1 MKRNIN
7 AIIKRATAM
16 LLIAVLLM
24 GFAPA
29 VLLDNLLS
37 ASAETGYLELNDGYL
52 SVKVSKSNGGF
63 LVDTVE
69 GDKLN
74 KSDNNKYLLYPDENY
89 DTSFT
94 SFRLKRGDTI
104 TEFVFG
110 RDYNHKGIETSAV
123 TVTKVDDTTISAV
136 WTVDGIKFT
145 QQVAL
150 LAVDNY
156 QHGMVYVTVSAE
168 NVGGEAIDEIKA
180 RVLMDTALGYQDYAV
195 YMAGQPDGSYT
206 TIKTEQTLS
215 GSEYSNYFFAYDDEV
230 SPSVTAYTVN
240 ASIGGV
246 TVVPEKVTFA
256 HWNNLASTVYEYNP
270 GDDVKNN
277 LNFTNPYNKE
287 FLTADSAFALYYD
300 MGSASANAQST
311 KSVAFYYGV
320 YSNVSAE
327 LGSVAV
333 NFVGPAAM
341 ELAGNI
347 GYVDTNGDSDGNMSL
362 TVKVQNTAD
371 KAMDTLAIAFY
382 PENGMTSYNTQG
394 DLNLEATVVDPYYV
408 FLTDLL
414 PGEARDVNLNLAVSP
429 SDITEYRKIGV
440 KIFDVSEK
448 MGGLG
453 KLHLMDED
461 LIFAKE
467 TYVLCPSV
475 DGGVLSFVSTTPE
488 MVYRSGTRSM
498 FIAGKNFGLLRDSS
512 QYRVVLRPLDGG
524 RDIVVPSEN
533 FFVNNEDNTANIIV
547 EDTLPIGT
555 WQIVFDWVD
564 AAMPDTT
571 SDALR
576 FVVTDNPSYISGNY
590 GVIGMRRTGDGSDA
604 LPWSYKLI
612 LARDEDEYKSKTAGI
627 SMKDIIYEL
636 RGDFSVTGENGKIEK
651 LEAVARKDG
660 DAIEISGAIKVTEGR
675 VTVSIEYDEDGK
687 QTAINTDIDG
697 KVYTVGA
704 NTKVWEGVCAITSLE
719 EGDLVKLPIYKY
731 DGTESNRVEDAVANT
746 NFVSLLWP
754 GGASDMQTL
763 AGMLL
768 ELRYCHFALMAT
780 RPGSYDP
787 DLRVVTF
794 GAQLDPSFLVPSTFD
809 WGIVDPSPT
818 EEAELNLAKTDYT
831 TSQLRELDDECGD
844 DRMKWYEAQGG
855 TLALYIHNI
864 FFGGKFIGINTSIE
878 VGLPSYT
885 DGMPEIGGTLDLMI
899 MNGEWG
905 IGIEGEADIEVLTM
919 EAELRLRSYNGIP
932 VPDKI
937 RFHVGGNLPGI
948 PIDPFGVFWIR
959 GMGAGIDKIYETYF
973 VSSTIPP
980 LTLILSGEFALF
992 DLLTARGD
1000 ISMSGR
1006 GIEAYLSNIGIG
1018 GITLIDKLGGFVYW
1032 YPRLNM
1038 KFGIEVDIL
1047 DIIYGSGAIAL
1058 QEMPTGFEDDT
1069 EFFWEG
1075 FVTAGVKLP
1084 ALLGGFEIGSAE
1096 LGVNNEMIWGAL
1108 HVLKLD
1114 AGVTYHWGGD
1124 VEFAFGKYDAPEATL
1139 VSLSLK
1145 SMPVYTDPATGRTL
1159 YAKALTNAR
1168 LIETTLSVPI
1178 NETVISSSADKRT
1191 HSFVID
1197 SNDDENAILVL
1208 TVPAESEAEAN
1219 AIKNE
1224 FAVMCGE
1231 EKYDIVWLDNS
1242 KNADASENAE
1252 ANAMMN
1258 YDGETGYATITLSFT
1273 EADSFDKEIV
1283 VKTANASELALY
1295 GVEKM
1300 ASIDTV
1306 SLSADGTTA
1315 TVTGTKL
1322 EKLDNVSV
1330 YAIDEDGN
1338 AFLLGKA
1345 SEGYDSIAIS
1355 YPSELQ
1361 SGTYTLKAVGTQLDE
1376 NGDGLASSSAEDSF
1390 SYVNPD
1396 QPDATSFVNI
1406 ALGGDYT
1413 IDAEIEAVEGAEGY
1427 YVNIYEQTADGSLSS
1442 TMFSSMKVEGESFT
1456 VGGRYDSIGEDGET
1470 VTTVGLT
1477 AGCSYVVAVSAYR
1490 TAEDGAIVL
1499 SEETLSDAV
1508 IMAEPVKSEVT
1519 LSLSDSVSLS
1529 AGYDDVTIDATN
1541 SESPVIT
1548 VSGVDGGNGFY
1559 SINGGEAIQWN
1570 GGDISLEGLE
1580 DGIYTVSLKGENAT
1594 KDSFGTVYQFIV
1606 DTTAPTLKISSP
1618 INGSF
1623 FSDDTVAI
1631 TGTSE
1636 AGAVIAI
1643 VVGDETFTAV
1653 AGEDGSFSADAALDT
1668 TMAYQKLS
1676 VKAVDELGNES
1687 DEYILTL
1694 TNKLI
1699 GNEEAKAVIVSD
1711 GEVITKLGTTQNK
1724 KLSLAL
1730 QVGDKLV
1737 KLQGGAMGS
1746 MVEYRV
1752 DVKKGSASV
1761 DENGVID
1768 VADGTVGIVVA
1779 SLGTYQASAIF
1790 ASNDMA
1796 DATVTLDIP
1805 EGGFVY
1811 DGTKKTPAV
1820 LSVILGGTEVPPD
1833 AYDVS
1838 YSANV
1843 ASGIATATVTAK
1855 DGSGYSGKIDI
1866 PFYIAPVAIGT
1877 VDVDVVAPA
1886 RGETAQTSVTAP
1898 ANCADAEISWTVNGE
1913 PFEGEFEADTTYV
1926 ATVTLTPVANHFFAE
1941 DVVCEGWTGT
1951 VNDDGTLTLM
1961 REFYVPLITYT
1972 VTFMADGEVVAEKTV
1987 NHGETLTDIPDVP
2000 VKDGYTQLEPVWD
2013 ITDFSNI
2020 TSDLTVNAVYTL
2032 NTYTV
2037 TFMADGE
2044 VVAEKTVNHG
2054 ETLTDIP
2061 DVPVKDG
2068 YTQTAPV
2075 WDVTDFRN
2083 IGSDLTVNAVYT
2095 LNTYTVTFMA
2105 DGEVVAEKTVNHGET
2120 LTDIPDVPDKTGYD
2134 QQTPIWDTS
2143 DLSNIANDLTI
2154 NAVYTRNVYTV
2165 RFMVDGVEIGTIRM
2179 EYGQSLASDAFP
2191 SVPEKEGYDAI
2202 WDRTAIDSIA
2212 TDMTVTATYKQ
2223 NYILGDV
2230 NGDGNVDSLDAAYIL
2245 RYDACLIEADK
2256 LSMIAAD
2263 INCDGEVNNMD
2274 AALILRSEVDLTY
2287 VLGDANSDGNVDTLD
2302 AAYILRYDAGFIEAD
2317 KLSMI
2322 AADVNCDGEVNNMD
2336 AALILKYE
2344 AGFIKSFDEASQN
2357 Q

>member
-1 MKRNIN
+1 MWNRTKTGGKLIMKRNIN
-7 AIIKRATAM
+7 AIIKRATAL
-16 LLIAVLLM
+16 LLIAVLLV
-24 GFAPA
+24 GFAPET
-29 VLLDNLLS
+29 LLDNLLS
-37 ASAETGYLELNDGYL
+37 ASAETGYHELSDGYL

-94 SFRLKRGDTI
+94 SFRVKRGAT
-104 TEFVFG
+104 TAEYVFG
-110 RDYNHKGIETSAV
+110 RDYSHKGIETSAV

-168 NVGGEAIDEIKA
+168 NVSGEAIDELKA
-180 RVLMDTALGYQDYAV
+180 RVLMDTALGHQDYAV
-195 YMAGQPDGSYT
+195 YMAGQADGSYT
-206 TIKTEQTLS
+206 TIKTEQTLT
-215 GSEYSNYFFAYDDEV
+215 GSEYSNYFFAYDDEMA
-230 SPSVTAYTVN
+230 PSVTAYTVN

-256 HWNNLASTVYEYNP
+256 HWNSLASTVYDYNV
-270 GDDVKNN
+270 GADVKNN

-287 FLTADSAFALYYD
+287 YLTADSAFAMYYD
-300 MGSASANAQST
+300 MGSAPANTQST

-333 NFVGPAAM
+333 NFIGPAAM
-341 ELAGNI
+341 ELAGDI
-347 GYVDTNGDSDGNMSL
+347 GYVDTNGDSNGNMSL
-362 TVKVQNTAD
+362 TVKVQNTSD
-371 KAMDTLAIAFY
+371 EVLDTLAIAFY
-382 PENGMTSYNTQG
+382 PESGMTSYDTRGN
-394 DLNLEATVVDPYYV
+394 LNLDATIADPYYE
-408 FLTDLL
+408 FLIDLR
-414 PGEARDVNLNLAVSP
+414 PGEARDVTIDLAVAP
-429 SDITEYRKIGV
+429 SDVTEYRKIGV
-440 KIFDVSEK
+440 KIFDVSQK
-448 MGGLG
+448 MGSLG

-461 LIFAKE
+461 LVFAKE

-488 MVYRSGTRSM
+488 VVYRSGTRSM

-512 QYRVVLRPLDGG
+512 QYRVILRPLDGG
-524 RDIVVPSEN
+524 KDIVVPSEN
-533 FFVNNEDNTANIIV
+533 FILNNEDNTANIII
-547 EDTLPIGT
+547 EDTLPVGT
-555 WQIVFDWVD
+555 WQIIFDWVD
-564 AAMPDTT
+564 AALSDST

-576 FVVTDNPSYISGNY
+576 FVVTNNPSYISGNY
-590 GVIGMRRTGDGSDA
+590 GVIGMRRTGDGSEA

-612 LARDEDEYKSKTAGI
+612 LARDEDEYRSKIAGI

-636 RGDFSVTGENGKIEK
+636 RGDFSVKGENGKIEK
-651 LEAVARKDG
+651 LEAIARKDG
-660 DAIEISGAIKVTEGR
+660 DAIEISGAIQVTEGR
-675 VTVSIEYDEDGK
+675 VTVSIEYDDEGN

-746 NFVSLLWP
+746 NFVSLMWP
-754 GGASDMQTL
+754 GGASDLQTL

-780 RPGSYDP
+780 KPGSYDP

-794 GAQLDPSFLVPSTFD
+794 GAQLDPSFLVPSTYD
-809 WGIVDPSPT
+809 WGIISPSPT
-818 EEAELNLAKTDYT
+818 EEAEVNLANTDYT
-831 TSQLRELDDECGD
+831 SGQLRDLDDECGD

-864 FFGGKFIGINTSIE
+864 FFGGKFIGINTSVE

-919 EAELRLRSYNGIP
+919 EAEFRLRSYNGIP

-1018 GITLIDKLGGFVYW
+1018 GITLIDRLGGFVYW

-1038 KFGIEVDIL
+1038 KFGIDIDIL

-1075 FVTAGVKLP
+1075 FVTAGIKLP

-1096 LGVNNEMIWGAL
+1096 LGVNNEMIWGAI
-1108 HVLKLD
+1108 HILKLD

-1139 VSLSLK
+1139 VPMALK
-1145 SMPVYTDPATGRTL
+1145 SVPVYTDPATGRTL

-1168 LIETTLSVPI
+1168 LLGTTLSTPI
-1178 NETVISSSADKRT
+1178 DETVISSSADKRT
-1191 HSFVID
+1191 HRFVID
-1197 SNDDENAILVL
+1197 ANDDENAILVL
-1208 TVPAESEAEAN
+1208 NIPAENEAEAET
-1219 AIKNE
+1219 IKSE
-1224 FAVMCGE
+1224 FTVTCGGKE
-1231 EKYDIVWLDNS
+1231 YEIVWLDNG
-1242 KNADASENAE
+1242 KAADSPENAG
-1252 ANAMMN
+1252 ANAMIN

-1273 EADSFDKEIV
+1273 EADSFGNEIV
-1283 VKTANASELALY
+1283 VTTANASDLALY

-1300 ASIDTV
+1300 ASIDSV

-1315 TVTGTKL
+1315 AVSGTRL
-1322 EKLDNVSV
+1322 EKLDNVSI
-1330 YAIDEDGN
+1330 YAIDDNGN

-1345 SEGYDSIAIS
+1345 GEGYDSIAIS

-1361 SGTYTLKAVGTQLDE
+1361 SGTYTLKAVGTQLDG
-1376 NGDGLASSSAEDSF
+1376 NGDGVASPSAEDSF
-1390 SYVNPD
+1390 SYVNPN
-1396 QPDATSFVNI
+1396 QPDATASVSI

-1413 IDAEIEAVEGAEGY
+1413 IDAEVEAVEGAEGY
-1427 YVNIYEQTADGSLSS
+1427 YVSIYEQTTDGSLSS
-1442 TMFSSMKVEGESFT
+1442 TLFSGMKVESESFT
-1456 VGGRYDSIGEDGET
+1456 VGGRYDSVSDDGDT
-1470 VTTVGLT
+1470 VTSVGLT
-1477 AGCSYVVAVSAYR
+1477 AGCSYVVAVSAFR
-1490 TAEDGAIVL
+1490 TAEDGGIIL
-1499 SEETLSDAV
+1499 SEETLSDAIV
-1508 IMAEPVKSEVT
+1508 MAEPVKSEAI
-1519 LSLSDSVSLS
+1519 LSLKDGVSLS
-1529 AGYDDVTIDATN
+1529 AGYGGVDIDATG
-1541 SESPVIT
+1541 SDSPVIN
-1548 VSGVDGGNGFY
+1548 VSGVDGGKGSY
-1559 SINGGEAIQWN
+1559 SINGGEAAEWN
-1570 GGDISLEGLE
+1570 GGDISLRGLE
-1580 DGIYTVSLKGENAT
+1580 DGIYTISLKGENAT

-1606 DTTAPTLKISSP
+1606 DTKAPTLRISSP

-1623 FSDDTVAI
+1623 FDSELVEVK
-1631 TGTSE
+1631 GTSE
-1636 AGAVIAI
+1636 AGATVS
-1643 VVGDETFTAV
+1643 VTVGDVETTAV
-1653 AGEDGSFSADAALDT
+1653 TGEDGSFSVAVELDT
-1668 TMAYQKLS
+1668 ATAYQKLT
-1676 VKAVDELGNES
+1676 VKATDALGNES
-1687 DEYILTL
+1687 DEYALTL

-1699 GNEEAKAVIVSD
+1699 GSEDAKAVIVSD
-1711 GEVITKLGTTQNK
+1711 GAVITKLGAAQNK

-1730 QVGDKLV
+1730 KVGDKLV
-1737 KLQGGAMGS
+1737 KLHGGAMGS

-1761 DENGVID
+1761 DENGVIN
-1768 VADGTVGIVVA
+1768 VAEGTVGIVVA
-1779 SLGTYQASAIF
+1779 SLDTYQAAAVF
-1790 ASNDMA
+1790 VSNDLA
-1796 DATVTLDIP
+1796 DAAVTLDIP
-1805 EGGFVY
+1805 EEGFVY
-1811 DGTKKTPAV
+1811 DETKKTPAV
-1820 LSVILGGTEVPPD
+1820 LSVVLGNDQVPAT

-1838 YSANV
+1838 YSAN
-1843 ASGIATATVTAK
+1843 IAAGMAIATVTAK
-1855 DGSGYSGKIDI
+1855 DGSGYCGKIEI
-1866 PFYIAPVAIGT
+1866 PFHIAPVAVGT
-1877 VDVDVVAPA
+1877 LDIDVATPV

-1898 ANCADAEISWTVNGE
+1898 AGCAAAEISWTVNGE
-1913 PFEGEFEADTTYV
+1913 PFEGEFAADTTYV
-1926 ATVTLTPVANHFFAE
+1926 ATVTLAPMANHTFDA
-1941 DVVCEGWTGT
+1941 DTGSEGWTAT
-1951 VNDDGTLTLM
+1951 LNDDGTLTLT
-1961 REFYVPLITYT
+1961 REFYIPLVAYT
-1972 VTFMADGEVVAEKTV
+1972 VTFMAYGEVVAERTV
-1987 NHGETLTDIPDVP
+1987 NEGDALTDIPAIP
-2000 VKDGYTQLEPVWD
+2000 EKEGYTQTAPVWD
-2013 ITDFSNI
+2013 VSDFSNI
-2020 TSDLTVNAVYTL
+2020 MSDMTVNAVYTR

-2037 TFMADGE
+2037 TFMADGA
-2044 VVAEKTVNHG
+2044 VVAEKTVTHG
-2054 ETLTDIP
+2054 DTLSDIP
-2061 DVPVKDG
+2061 AIPEKIG

-2075 WDVTDFRN
+2075 WDVTNFNN
-2083 IGSDLTVNAVYT
+2083 ITGDMTVNAVYT
-2095 LNTYTVTFMA
+2095 VNTYTVTFMA
-2105 DGEVVAEKTVNHGET
+2105 DGAVVATRTVIHGASVDS
-2120 LTDIPDVPDKTGYD
+2120 LPAIPDKTGHD
-2134 QQTPIWDTS
+2134 QTAPVWDNTDLDDIVS
-2143 DLSNIANDLTI
+2143 DLTV

-2165 RFMVDGVEIGTIRM
+2165 RFVVDGVEISTIRM
-2179 EYGQSLASDAFP
+2179 EYGQSLAGTAFP
-2191 SVPEKEGYDAI
+2191 AIPERENYDAS
-2202 WDRTAIDSIA
+2202 WDRTGIDSIA
-2212 TDMTVTATYKQ
+2212 TDMTVTATFKQ

-2230 NGDGNVDSLDAAYIL
+2230 NGDGDVDSRDAHYIL
-2245 RYDACLIEADK
+2245 RYDAYLIDAD
-2256 LSMIAAD
+2256 
-2263 INCDGEVNNMD
+2263 E
-2274 AALILRSEVDLTY
+2274 LR
-2287 VLGDANSDGNVDTLD
+2287 
-2302 AAYILRYDAGFIEAD
+2302 
-2317 KLSMI
+2317 MI
-2322 AADVNCDGEVNNMD
+2322 AADVNCDGKVNSLD
-2336 AALILKYE
+2336 AALVLRFEVGLIE
-2344 AGFIKSFDEASQN
+2344 SFDEARAK
-2357 Q
+2357 

>member
-7 AIIKRATAM
+7 AIIKRATAL
-16 LLIAVLLM
+16 LLIAVLLV
-24 GFAPA
+24 GFAPET
-29 VLLDNLLS
+29 LLDNLLS
-37 ASAETGYLELNDGYL
+37 AGAETGYHELSDGYL

-94 SFRLKRGDTI
+94 SFRVKRGAT
-104 TEFVFG
+104 TAEYVFG
-110 RDYNHKGIETSAV
+110 RDYSHMGIETSAV

-168 NVGGEAIDEIKA
+168 NVSGEAIDELKA
-180 RVLMDTALGYQDYAV
+180 RVLMDTALGHQDYAV
-195 YMAGQPDGSYT
+195 YMAGQADGSYT
-206 TIKTEQTLS
+206 TIKTEQTLT
-215 GSEYSNYFFAYDDEV
+215 GSEYSNYFFAYDDEMA
-230 SPSVTAYTVN
+230 PSVTAYTVN

-256 HWNNLASTVYEYNP
+256 HWNSLASTVYDYNV
-270 GDDVKNN
+270 GADVKNN

-287 FLTADSAFALYYD
+287 YLTADSAFAMYYD
-300 MGSASANAQST
+300 MGSAPANAQST

-333 NFVGPAAM
+333 NFIGPAAM
-341 ELAGNI
+341 ELAGDI
-347 GYVDTNGDSDGNMSL
+347 GYVDTNGDSNGNMSL
-362 TVKVQNTAD
+362 TVKIQNTSD
-371 KAMDTLAIAFY
+371 EVLDTLAIAFY
-382 PENGMTSYNTQG
+382 PESGMTSYDTQG
-394 DLNLEATVVDPYYV
+394 NLNLDATIADPYYE
-408 FLTDLL
+408 FLIDLR
-414 PGEARDVNLNLAVSP
+414 PGEARDVTIDLAVAP
-429 SDITEYRKIGV
+429 SDVTEYRKIGV

-461 LIFAKE
+461 LVFAKE

-488 MVYRSGTRSM
+488 VVYRSGTRSL

-512 QYRVVLRPLDGG
+512 QYRVILRPLDGG
-524 RDIVVPSEN
+524 KDIVVPSEN
-533 FFVNNEDNTANIIV
+533 FILNNEDNTASIII
-547 EDTLPIGT
+547 EDTLPVGT
-555 WQIVFDWVD
+555 WQIIFDWVD
-564 AAMPDTT
+564 AALSDST

-576 FVVTDNPSYISGNY
+576 FVVTNNPSYISGNY
-590 GVIGMRRTGDGSDA
+590 GVIGMRRTGDGSEA

-612 LARDEDEYKSKTAGI
+612 LARDEDEYRSKIAGI

-636 RGDFSVTGENGKIEK
+636 RGDFSVKGENGKIEK
-651 LEAVARKDG
+651 LEAIARKDG
-660 DAIEISGAIKVTEGR
+660 DAIEISGAIQVTEGR
-675 VTVSIEYDEDGK
+675 VTVSIEYDDEGN

-746 NFVSLLWP
+746 NFVSLMWP
-754 GGASDMQTL
+754 GGASDLQTL

-780 RPGSYDP
+780 KPGSYDP

-794 GAQLDPSFLVPSTFD
+794 GAQLDPSFLVPSTYD
-809 WGIVDPSPT
+809 WGIISPSPT
-818 EEAELNLAKTDYT
+818 EEAEVNLANTDYT
-831 TSQLRELDDECGD
+831 SGQLRELEDECGD

-864 FFGGKFIGINTSIE
+864 FFGGKFIGINTSVE

-919 EAELRLRSYNGIP
+919 EAEFRLRSYNGIP

-1018 GITLIDKLGGFVYW
+1018 GITLIDRLGGFVYW

-1038 KFGIEVDIL
+1038 KFGIDIDIL

-1075 FVTAGVKLP
+1075 FVTAGIKLP

-1096 LGVNNEMIWGAL
+1096 LGVNNDMIWGAI
-1108 HVLKLD
+1108 HILKLD

-1139 VSLSLK
+1139 VPMALK
-1145 SMPVYTDPATGRTL
+1145 SAPVYTDPATGRTL

-1168 LIETTLSVPI
+1168 LLGTTLSTPI
-1178 NETVISSSADKRT
+1178 DETVISSGADKRT
-1191 HSFVID
+1191 HRFVID
-1197 SNDDENAILVL
+1197 ANDDENAILVL
-1208 TVPAESEAEAN
+1208 NIPAENEAEAE
-1219 AIKNE
+1219 AIKSE
-1224 FAVMCGE
+1224 FTVTCGGKAYE
-1231 EKYDIVWLDNS
+1231 IVWLDNG
-1242 KNADASENAE
+1242 KAADSPENAG
-1252 ANAMMN
+1252 ANAMIN

-1273 EADSFDKEIV
+1273 EADSFGNEIV
-1283 VKTANASELALY
+1283 VTTANASELALY

-1300 ASIDTV
+1300 ASIDSV

-1315 TVTGTKL
+1315 AVSGTRL
-1322 EKLDNVSV
+1322 EKLDNVSI
-1330 YAIDEDGN
+1330 YAIDNDGN

-1345 SEGYDSIAIS
+1345 GEGYDSIAIS

-1361 SGTYTLKAVGTQLDE
+1361 SGTYTLKAVGTQLDG
-1376 NGDGLASSSAEDSF
+1376 NGDGVASPSAEDSF
-1390 SYVNPD
+1390 SYVNPN
-1396 QPDATSFVNI
+1396 QPDATASVSI

-1413 IDAEIEAVEGAEGY
+1413 IDAEVEAVEGAEGY
-1427 YVNIYEQTADGSLSS
+1427 YVSIYEQATDGSLSS
-1442 TMFSSMKVEGESFT
+1442 TLFSGMKVEGESFT
-1456 VGGRYDSIGEDGET
+1456 VGGRYDSVSDDGET
-1470 VTTVGLT
+1470 VTSVGLT
-1477 AGCSYVVAVSAYR
+1477 AGCSYVVAVSAFR
-1490 TAEDGAIVL
+1490 TAEDGGIIL
-1499 SEETLSDAV
+1499 SEETLSDAIV
-1508 IMAEPVKSEVT
+1508 MAEPVKSEAI
-1519 LSLSDSVSLS
+1519 LSLKDGVSLS
-1529 AGYDDVTIDATN
+1529 AGYGGVDIDATG
-1541 SESPVIT
+1541 SDSPVIN
-1548 VSGVDGGNGFY
+1548 VSGVDGGKGSY
-1559 SINGGEAIQWN
+1559 SINGGEAAEWN
-1570 GGDISLEGLE
+1570 GGDISLRGLE

-1606 DTTAPTLKISSP
+1606 DTKAPTLRISSP
-1618 INGSF
+1618 INGGF
-1623 FSDDTVAI
+1623 FDSELVEVK
-1631 TGTSE
+1631 GTSE
-1636 AGAVIAI
+1636 AGATVS
-1643 VVGDETFTAV
+1643 VTVGDVETTAV
-1653 AGEDGSFSADAALDT
+1653 AGEDGSFSVAVELDT
-1668 TMAYQKLS
+1668 ATAYQKLT
-1676 VKAVDELGNES
+1676 VKATDALGNES
-1687 DEYILTL
+1687 DEYALTL

-1699 GNEEAKAVIVSD
+1699 GSEDAKAVIVSD
-1711 GEVITKLGTTQNK
+1711 GAVITKLGAAQNK

-1730 QVGDKLV
+1730 KVGDKLV
-1737 KLQGGAMGS
+1737 KLHGGAMGS

-1761 DENGVID
+1761 DENGVIN
-1768 VADGTVGIVVA
+1768 VAEGTVGIVVA
-1779 SLGTYQASAIF
+1779 SLDTYQAAAVF
-1790 ASNDMA
+1790 VSNDLA
-1796 DATVTLDIP
+1796 DAAVTLDIP
-1805 EGGFVY
+1805 EEGFVY
-1811 DGTKKTPAV
+1811 DETKKTPAV
-1820 LSVILGGTEVPPD
+1820 LSVVLGNDQVPAT

-1838 YSANV
+1838 YSAN
-1843 ASGIATATVTAK
+1843 IAAGMAIATVTAK
-1855 DGSGYSGKIDI
+1855 DGSGYSGKIEI
-1866 PFYIAPVAIGT
+1866 PFYIAPVAVGT
-1877 VDVDVVAPA
+1877 LDIDVATPV

-1898 ANCADAEISWTVNGE
+1898 AGCAEAEISWTVNGE
-1913 PFEGEFEADTTYV
+1913 PFEGEFTADTTYV
-1926 ATVTLTPVANHFFAE
+1926 ATVTLAPLANHTFDA
-1941 DVVCEGWTGT
+1941 DTGSEGWTAT
-1951 VNDDGTLTLM
+1951 LNDDGTLTLT
-1961 REFYVPLITYT
+1961 REFYIPLITYT
-1972 VTFMADGEVVAEKTV
+1972 VTFMAYGEVVAERTV
-1987 NHGETLTDIPDVP
+1987 NEGDALTDIPAIP
-2000 VKDGYTQLEPVWD
+2000 EKEGYTQTAPVWD
-2013 ITDFSNI
+2013 VSDFSNI
-2020 TSDLTVNAVYTL
+2020 MSDMTVNAVYTR

-2037 TFMADGE
+2037 TFMADGA
-2044 VVAEKTVNHG
+2044 VVAEKTVTHG
-2054 ETLTDIP
+2054 DTLSDIP
-2061 DVPVKDG
+2061 SIPEKIG

-2075 WDVTDFRN
+2075 WDVTNFNNVTGDM
-2083 IGSDLTVNAVYT
+2083 TVNAVYT
-2095 LNTYTVTFMA
+2095 VNTYTVTFMA
-2105 DGEVVAEKTVNHGET
+2105 DGAVVATRTVTHGASIDS
-2120 LTDIPDVPDKTGYD
+2120 LPAIPDKTGHD
-2134 QQTPIWDTS
+2134 QTAPVWDNTDLDDIVS
-2143 DLSNIANDLTI
+2143 DLTV

-2165 RFMVDGVEIGTIRM
+2165 RFVVDGVEISTIRM
-2179 EYGQSLASDAFP
+2179 EYGQSLAGTAFP
-2191 SVPEKEGYDAI
+2191 AIPERENYDAS
-2202 WDRTAIDSIA
+2202 WDRTGIDSIA

-2223 NYILGDV
+2223 NYIIGDV
-2230 NGDGNVDSLDAAYIL
+2230 NGDGDVDSRDAHYIL
-2245 RYDACLIEADK
+2245 RYDADLIDAD
-2256 LSMIAAD
+2256 
-2263 INCDGEVNNMD
+2263 E
-2274 AALILRSEVDLTY
+2274 LR
-2287 VLGDANSDGNVDTLD
+2287 
-2302 AAYILRYDAGFIEAD
+2302 
-2317 KLSMI
+2317 MI
-2322 AADVNCDGEVNNMD
+2322 AADVNCDGKVNSLD
-2336 AALILKYE
+2336 AALVLRFE
-2344 AGFIKSFDEASQN
+2344 ADLIESFDEVRVK
-2357 Q
+2357 